1 MEHSPRYSSHKTQIK
16 KLEIIQN
23 MLSDKNEIKPEIN
36 NGKILEP
43 PPKIIGG

>member
-16 KLEIIQN
+16 KLEITQN

-36 NGKILEP
+36 NVKILEP
-43 PPKIIGG
+43 PPKIIRG